1 MNTQFISEKYI
12 KSSLSRTSNLL
23 NEISSSSLFI
33 QSVID
38 ASNLLTNSIIQNQF
52 IFLAGNGGSA
62 AHSQHFAAEL
72 VSRFNFDRNPL
83 PAVALT
89 TDSSVTTAIS
99 NDYGFEKVFERQ
111 IDGLSKEGDV
121 FIGLST
127 SGKSPNIL
135 QAFLKAKEKNLKTI
149 AISGIN
155 GIESFDAD
163 VQISIPTDNTPLI
176 QEMHG
181 ITSHLLCDLI
191 EKSIFDSKLKN

>member
-12 KSSLSRTSNLL
+12 KSSLSRTSNLV
-23 NEISSSSLFI
+23 NEISASSLFI

-38 ASNLLTNSIIQNQF
+38 ASNLLTNSIIQSQF

-121 FIGLST
+121 FIGLS
-127 SGKSPNIL
+127 L
-135 QAFLKAKEKNLKTI
+135 
-149 AISGIN
+149 IN
-155 GIESFDAD
+155 KY
-163 VQISIPTDNTPLI
+163 
-176 QEMHG
+176 
-181 ITSHLLCDLI
+181 ITSFF
-191 EKSIFDSKLKN
+191 KS

>member
-1 MNTQFISEKYI
+1 MNTQFISEEYI
-12 KSSLSRTSNLL
+12 KSSLSRTSKLI

-33 QSVID
+33 KSIIE
-38 ASNLLTNSIIQNQF
+38 ASNLLTNSIIQSQF

-89 TDSSVTTAIS
+89 TDSSVLTAIS

-121 FIGLST
+121 FIGFST

-135 QAFLKAKEKNLKTI
+135 KAFLKAKKKNLKTI

-155 GIESFDAD
+155 GIESFDSD
-163 VQISIPTDNTPLI
+163 VQISIPSDNTPLI

>member
-12 KSSLSRTSNLL
+12 KSSLSRTSNLV

-38 ASNLLTNSIIQNQF
+38 ASNLLTNSIIQSQF

-111 IDGLSKEGDV
+111 IDGLSK
-121 FIGLST
+121 
-127 SGKSPNIL
+127 
-135 QAFLKAKEKNLKTI
+135 
-149 AISGIN
+149 
-155 GIESFDAD
+155 
-163 VQISIPTDNTPLI
+163 
-176 QEMHG
+176 
-181 ITSHLLCDLI
+181 
-191 EKSIFDSKLKN
+191 